1 MGSMNGFAVILPRFW
16 FFSLMKKLKGNLVE
30 IQSCSR
36 NCKLP

>member
-1 MGSMNGFAVILPRFW
+1 MWLMAGIAVFLQRFW
-16 FFSLMKKLKGNLVE
+16 FFSELKKLKGNLVQ